1 VKKYESILKSKI
13 YHNAKQRIN
22 LQGIMQE
29 TLGTI
34 NDVLSLSLYIYI
46 YISLSITYHF
56 DSSYHLSQSKALC
69 NAMPIMSAW
78 PLING
83 DKIRHKSK

>member
-29 TLGTI
+29 NLGTI
-34 NDVLSLSLYIYI
+34 NDVLSLSLSLSLYIYI
-46 YISLSITYHF
+46 YIYILVC
-56 DSSYHLSQSKALC
+56 QSHIILIPLTICLKAKLF
-69 NAMPIMSAW
+69 AMQC
-78 PLING
+78 L
-83 DKIRHKSK
+83 

>member
-69 NAMPIMSAW
+69 NAMPIMSA
-78 PLING
+78 
-83 DKIRHKSK
+83 